1 MTPLKRRLLLP
12 MNQACGVIPA
22 LLRVHPPRRPMRHF
36 APMLTLLRCPPGTS
50 AEAGAGVHGAAGRDG
65 ASAGCSH
72 GEGSRE
78 PLDPAT
84 LAKLRQLDPDGE
96 RHFLPKVLQAYE
108 RSLERHLTALEE
120 AAAAG
125 DLPRAGAQAHA
136 LKSSSA
142 SIGALALAA
151 ACADVERRARAA
163 DATVLGAPLR
173 TLVEEGLRAGAAV
186 RAMLAS

>member
-1 MTPLKRRLLLP
+1 
-12 MNQACGVIPA
+12 
-22 LLRVHPPRRPMRHF
+22 
-36 APMLTLLRCPPGTS
+36 MLTLLHCPPGAS
-50 AEAGAGVHGAAGRDG
+50 AEAGGGGHRAASGDG

-72 GEGSRE
+72 GEGARE
-78 PLDPAT
+78 PLDAAT

-96 RHFLPKVLQAYE
+96 RHFLPKVLLAYE
-108 RSLERHLTALEE
+108 RSLERHLAALEE
-120 AAAAG
+120 AAAAC

-142 SIGALALAA
+142 SIGALELAA
-151 ACADVERRARAA
+151 ACAEVERRARAA

-173 TLVEEGLRAGAAV
+173 TLVDEGLRAAAAV

>member
-1 MTPLKRRLLLP
+1 MLP
-12 MNQACGVIPA
+12 P
-22 LLRVHPPRRPMRHF
+22 
-36 APMLTLLRCPPGTS
+36 LRCPPGEP
-50 AEAGAGVHGAAGRDG
+50 ADAGGGARGGAGGDGAFAGRGDDAGAL
-65 ASAGCSH
+65 
-72 GEGSRE
+72 E
-78 PLDPAT
+78 PLDAAT

-96 RHFLPKVLQAYE
+96 REFLPKLLQAYARSFE
-108 RSLERHLTALEE
+108 RQLAALEE

-142 SIGALALAA
+142 SVGALALAA
-151 ACADVERRARAA
+151 ACAEVERRARAA

-173 TLVEEGLRAGAAV
+173 RLVDEGLRASAAV